1 MGTIQV
7 PGVGTFQVDNS
18 FGSLP
23 ADQQGREVD
32 AMVAQA
38 RQASPP
44 PSPSS
49 NAASLPPGFQ
59 LDPAAMSP
67 AHASL
72 PPGFTIDPPAAT
84 APGRA
89 ELPPGFT
96 LDPAPSPPPAN
107 DPDVPLSGQQGA
119 ATAIRS
125 DLYGL
130 LPGSLKRGIAYAETG
145 AADTLDATGAHGLA
159 RDVRGVTDGTAAAQP
174 STTGDLVSS
183 LRQGRLLR
191 AATDV
196 PGAVLE
202 GLPSALPAIGAAALT
217 EGAAIPAMV
226 GAATGALT
234 QTGDI
239 AKARAA
245 SDGRAQPNATDL
257 AVGLGAGAG
266 LGAVG
271 TAGLGNVGSSAL
283 DGVIRSA
290 AARAAIL
297 HGAADA
303 GVAAGQGLASTAG
316 TQAGAQVD
324 PASIGAQ
331 AILGASTRAAL
342 SGAGAIGDRL
352 DGTTAANAKAAQA
365 ASFNALD
372 PSGQADVVNRAAALA
387 ALKGTQG
394 ASTDTITPTA
404 ATIAARTTTRDL
416 SQGIG
421 QLAAALKG
429 QGIIDS
435 DGVATIGRALGE
447 ARNSQGALTQDH
459 LDAIDGLG
467 LDPNTGQVLKS
478 TLGQIDLLSDA
489 GIAKRGTGP
498 IEGAARALGG
508 EAAGG
513 VIGTLGGGPIGAG
526 VGIVAGHVLK
536 PYVAGLLGGFGSKL
550 DQVLGTS
557 RPSLIKEGAAAAQM
571 LQASGLQIPD
581 TRADLLAAIGQQRNA
596 VATQAAIMGLGGSGS
611 AGPTTAGASAG
622 PQGTP
627 VAPPAPVAANV
638 PGAAVMNAA
647 AGRAAARTVL
657 SGAAAPTEAG
667 TAPGATA
674 LASQPNGVLAQA
686 SASASAG
693 GSSGPGVAPGAAA
706 TGLSAPLDGPVG
718 LSPDAMR
725 DGQLLPE
732 WQYALGKNLQDAL
745 VAAGTP
751 RALNYAQEV
760 SNAVNGL
767 RDDGVFDQPF
777 ADKLMSHDGRVV
789 RGLFNLVRNRMILEA
804 GAGDRRVLAAQAA
817 AGTQASP
824 EPMLQ
829 AAE

>member
-32 AMVAQA
+32 DMVAQV
-38 RQASPP
+38 RPVG
-44 PSPSS
+44 
-49 NAASLPPGFQ
+49 AAALPPGFT
-59 LDPAAMSP
+59 LDPPSP
-67 AHASL
+67 AANAGHAALPPGFTLDPPAAIAPGHASL
-72 PPGFTIDPPAAT
+72 PPGFTFD
-84 APGRA
+84 AP
-89 ELPPGFT
+89 
-96 LDPAPSPPPAN
+96 PPPAN

-245 SDGRAQPNATDL
+245 NDGRAQPNATDL

-266 LGAVG
+266 LGAIG

-387 ALKGTQG
+387 ALRGTQG
-394 ASTDTITPTA
+394 AATDTITPTA
-404 ATIAARTTTRDL
+404 ATIAARATTRDL

-571 LQASGLQIPD
+571 LQASGLPVPD

-596 VATQAAIMGLGGSGS
+596 VATQAAIMGLGGSGAS
-611 AGPTTAGASAG
+611 GPTTAGASAG

-647 AGRAAARTVL
+647 AGRAATQAVL
-657 SGAAAPTEAG
+657 SGAAAPTTAG

-674 LASQPNGVLAQA
+674 LAPQPNGVPAQA
-686 SASASAG
+686 SASARAG
-693 GSSGPGVAPGAAA
+693 GSGGPSVAPTGAA
-706 TGLSAPLDGPVG
+706 GLSAPMEGPVG

-725 DGQLLPE
+725 EGQLLPE

-751 RALNYAQEV
+751 KPVNYAQEI

-767 RDDGVFDQPF
+767 RDDGLFDETF
-777 ADKLMSHDGRVV
+777 ADKLMNHDGRLV

-804 GAGDRRVLAAQAA
+804 GAGDRRVLGAQGQDVANATTPALAVA
-817 AGTQASP
+817 AG
-824 EPMLQ
+824 
-829 AAE
+829 

>member
-1 MGTIQV
+1 M
-7 PGVGTFQVDNS
+7 
-18 FGSLP
+18 
-23 ADQQGREVD
+23 
-32 AMVAQA
+32 
-38 RQASPP
+38 SPP
-44 PSPSS
+44 NDS
-49 NAASLPPGFQ
+49 
-59 LDPAAMSP
+59 PAA
-67 AHASL
+67 AL
-72 PPGFTIDPPAAT
+72 PPGFTLDPPSPAAN
-84 APGRA
+84 AGHAALPPGFTLDA
-89 ELPPGFT
+89 HSTSGSSSALPPGFT

-107 DPDVPLSGQQGA
+107 DPDVP
-119 ATAIRS
+119 ATAQPGAGATLRS

-159 RDVRGVTDGTAAAQP
+159 RGVRGVTDGTAAAQP

-245 SDGRAQPNATDL
+245 NDGRAQPNATDL

-266 LGAVG
+266 LGAIG

-387 ALKGTQG
+387 AFRGTQG
-394 ASTDTITPTA
+394 AATDTITPTA

-513 VIGTLGGGPIGAG
+513 VIGTIGGGPIGAG
-526 VGIVAGHVLK
+526 VGIVAGHVIK

-596 VATQAAIMGLGGSGS
+596 VATQAALMGLGGSGAS
-611 AGPTTAGASAG
+611 GPTTAGASAG

-647 AGRAAARTVL
+647 AGRAATQAVL
-657 SGAAAPTEAG
+657 SGAAAPTTAG

-674 LASQPNGVLAQA
+674 LAPQPNGVPAQA
-686 SASASAG
+686 SARAG
-693 GSSGPGVAPGAAA
+693 GSGGPSVAPTGAA
-706 TGLSAPLDGPVG
+706 GLSAPLDGPVG

-725 DGQLLPE
+725 EGQLLPE

-751 RALNYAQEV
+751 KPVNYAQEV
-760 SNAVNGL
+760 NNAVNGL
-767 RDDGVFDQPF
+767 RDDGLFDQTF
-777 ADKLMSHDGRVV
+777 ADKLMNHDGKVV

-824 EPMLQ
+824 APMLQ